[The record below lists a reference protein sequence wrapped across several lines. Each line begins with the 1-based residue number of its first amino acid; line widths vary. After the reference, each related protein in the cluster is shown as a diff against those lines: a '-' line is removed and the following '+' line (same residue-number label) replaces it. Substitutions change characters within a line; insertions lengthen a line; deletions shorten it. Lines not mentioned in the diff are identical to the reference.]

1 MFLVDA
7 DDEGEETLLF
17 ADDGDDAHGDTMRP
31 PAPEPPRGAA
41 DPGGDPPPWRIL
53 VVDDDPEVH
62 AITRAV
68 LGGVTFQ
75 GRPLSIIDA
84 ATAAEAL
91 DILRDQQD
99 IALMFLDVVMETED
113 AGLRLVRQVR
123 EDLGNAAVRIILRTG
138 QPGQAP
144 EREIVT
150 HYDINDYKAKTDLTA
165 QHLFT
170 ATIAALRAYADVR
183 ALEQSREALRR
194 ANQTLEQRVAERTRA
209 LEHANRAKSD
219 YLAIMSHEIRTA
231 LNGILG
237 MAQLLMVGG
246 LKPAQNDQAETIHAS
261 ADALLAII
269 NDILDFSKLE
279 AGRMDLEAL
288 DFEPRRLVRS
298 VVTFMRSRAA
308 EKALTLTTEIAE
320 AVPETVRGDPG
331 RWRQVLLNLVSNA
344 IKFTEQGTVTLS
356 LDVVE
361 DVGDTVRLRCAVAD
375 TGIGIS
381 DQARARLFQDFAQA
395 DRSIARRFGGS
406 GLGLAICRRLVD
418 LMGGRIGVDSVL
430 GEGSTFWFEVS
441 LPRGTAPAR
450 ATASATLGAMID
462 GRRTATLR
470 VLVAEDNPVNQKVTT
485 LMLERLGH
493 RPTVVATG
501 IEAVVR
507 AAEGGFDLLLTDL
520 RMPVMGGLEA
530 ARRIRALPGPVGRL
544 PIIALSASQLAGDE
558 RQCLAAGM
566 DGFVAK
572 PVRLEA
578 LFATLAPYAEVS
590 PGRAGEATAI
600 ERAPLGPEPEGDA
613 RVLAPEVLACLTD
626 ALGQAGMGRM
636 LSAFRRDAG
645 RRITAVEA
653 ALARGDLETVGG
665 EAHDL
670 KSTAGNFGLHA
681 LAGAAA
687 ALERAARAGRFD
699 EAGRLAVALP
709 AHFNAALDA
718 LGPRDE
724 GAMVVG
730 DADGDTTSSAT
741 GDAGPRA
748 AGRQG

>member
-1 MFLVDA
+1 MSAVDA
-7 DDEGEETLLF
+7 DDTGDETLLL
-17 ADDGDDAHGDTMRP
+17 ADDGDDAHGDTRHRS
-31 PAPEPPRGAA
+31 APEAVREAT
-41 DPGGDPPPWRIL
+41 DPGRDPPPWRIL

-68 LGGVTFQ
+68 LGAVTYQ
-75 GRPLSIIDA
+75 DRPLSIIDA
-84 ATAAEAL
+84 STAAEAM
-91 DILRDQQD
+91 DVLRDQRD

-113 AGLRLVRQVR
+113 AGLRLVRHVR
-123 EDLGNAAVRIILRTG
+123 QDLGNAAMRIILRTG

-144 EREIVT
+144 GREIIT
-150 HYDINDYKAKTDLTA
+150 QYDINDYKTKTDLTA
-165 QHLFT
+165 QHLFI
-170 ATIAALRAYADVR
+170 ATVAALRAYVDVR

-194 ANQTLEQRVAERTRA
+194 ANQTLEHRVAERTRA

-219 YLAIMSHEIRTA
+219 HLAIMSHEIRTA

-237 MAQLLMVGG
+237 MSQLLLVGR
-246 LKPAQNDQAETIHAS
+246 LTPAQHDQAETIHAS

-288 DFEPRRLVRS
+288 DFEPRRLARS
-298 VVTFMRSRAA
+298 VVTFMRSRATD
-308 EKALTLTTEIAE
+308 KTLTLTTEIAD
-320 AVPETVRGDPG
+320 AVPGAVRGDPG
-331 RWRQVLLNLVSNA
+331 RWRQVLLNLMSNA
-344 IKFTEQGTVTLS
+344 IKFTEHGTVTLS

-361 DVGDTVRLRCAVAD
+361 DLGDRVRLRCAVAD

-430 GEGSTFWFEVS
+430 GQGSTFWFEVS
-441 LPRGTAPAR
+441 LPRGTVPAR
-450 ATASATLGAMID
+450 AAASATLGAMID
-462 GRRTATLR
+462 GRRTTALR

-493 RPTVVATG
+493 RPTVVTTG
-501 IEAVVR
+501 IEAVTRV
-507 AAEGGFDLLLTDL
+507 AEGGFDLLLTDL
-520 RMPVMGGLEA
+520 RMPIMGGLEA
-530 ARRIRALPGPVGRL
+530 ARRIRALPGPAGRL
-544 PIIALSASQLAGDE
+544 PIIALSASQLAGNE
-558 RQCLAAGM
+558 QQCLAAGM

-590 PGRAGEATAI
+590 PGAGEATAV
-600 ERAPLGPEPEGDA
+600 ERAPLGPEPEGDD
-613 RVLAPEVLACLTD
+613 RVLASEVLACLTD
-626 ALGQAGMGRM
+626 ALGQAGVRRM

-645 RRITAVEA
+645 QRVTAVGA
-653 ALARGDLETVGG
+653 ALVRGDLETVGG

-681 LAGAAA
+681 LAGVAA
-687 ALERAARAGRFD
+687 ALERAARAGQVD
-699 EAGRLAVALP
+699 EATSLAAALP
-709 AHFNAALDA
+709 AHFHAALDA
-718 LGPRDE
+718 IGPRGE
-724 GAMVVG
+724 GAMVTAG
-730 DADGDTTSSAT
+730 DAEGAVDPSAT
-741 GDAGPRA
+741 GAPGL
-748 AGRQG
+748 G